1 MAPADALALPRV
13 LEYHPHARDRA
24 AVRAVRVQRRHV
36 SFGLPVIVT
45 GGNRKLAKVIR
56 ELRGEM
62 TQERLAKLAS
72 RGGPPKVTRSYIAL
86 LETGRKRNPS
96 VPILRKLARALGVPV
111 GELLE

>member
-1 MAPADALALPRV
+1 MAP
-13 LEYHPHARDRA
+13 
-24 AVRAVRVQRRHV
+24 
-36 SFGLPVIVT
+36 
-45 GGNRKLAKVIR
+45 RKLAKVIR

-86 LETGRKRNPS
+86 IETGRKKNPS
-96 VPILRKLARALGVPV
+96 VPILKKLARALGVPV